1 MSYYSY
7 SKGKGGSYYGDDY
20 YYSSTGKGVR
30 SATHSTTP
38 SVSYCSLAHKNL
50 TCSSFCLGS
59 SMSRKEK
66 VRGKEKEKAR
76 GRAKEKE

>member
-20 YYSSTGKGVR
+20 YYSSKGKGVR
-30 SATHSTTP
+30 SATFLP
-38 SVSYCSLAHKNL
+38 LPLLDYCSFTHDYL
-50 TCSSFCLGS
+50 TCCSSFCLGS
-59 SMSRKEK
+59 SMSRK

-76 GRAKEKE
+76 ARAKAKG